1 MALDSVEILTNA
13 AGLLAFAMKVGL
25 TMKSIPPGTEAEDEI
40 RTIAT
45 AHLDEA
51 LTLSKQLRQD
61 IKD

>member
-1 MALDSVEILTNA
+1 MALDTVEVLTNA

-25 TMKSIPPGTEAEDEI
+25 TMKTLPPGLEFEDEVEA
-40 RTIAT
+40 IAS
-45 AHLDEA
+45 AHLKEA